1 MKEIKI
7 VLLGKTGQIGSVL
20 GKKLKKNNFI
30 KCLSRKDLELSNL
43 SSIGKKLDKF
53 TLNNLTHGRLKN
65 VGTIHFSN
73 QRHLKDLTIKLLHL

>member
-43 SSIGKKLDKF
+43 SSIGKKLDK
-53 TLNNLTHGRLKN
+53 LKPNILINAAAYTN
-65 VGTIHFSN
+65 VAGAEKN
-73 QRHLKDLTIKLLHL
+73 KKLD